1 MSFDIKTA
9 MLLAVVGIVSLGMLL
24 LWYSPGKDALGQ
36 RSYRIW
42 SVGIGLTAASIVVLA
57 ARVVLPEWICVLF
70 GNALLMIGIA
80 RLQRA
85 LEVLADPAPPAWHHL
100 VAAACAW
107 LTIIPFT
114 LIWPSIHARV
124 IIISIGL
131 GGSLAFLAWRIYRI
145 PGLWSYRSAR
155 ALMTVALVGT
165 AVLVMRAWFE
175 AWGIEEKLDY
185 YTSTSID
192 VASYAYYGVGP
203 LLLTLAFLM
212 LLNDRAFAELERQ
225 ASLDPLTGIF
235 NRRNFERQ
243 ARRLLNSA
251 AQHQQNLAL
260 LLIDA
265 DHFKSVNDQHGH
277 QVGDEALRVIVRA
290 LQSQL
295 RGDDLLAR
303 HGGEEFV
310 VLLKAQDA
318 DAACAVAERL
328 RLAVAEAKFSHAGV
342 QVPLR
347 ISIGVAYAGIHGDQ
361 VTQSMQQLIRRADSA
376 LYLAKREGRDR
387 CRLAA

>member
-9 MLLAVVGIVSLGMLL
+9 MLLAVAGIVSLCLLL
-24 LWYSPGKDALGQ
+24 LWYAPGKDALGQ
-36 RSYRIW
+36 RSYRTW
-42 SVGIGLTAASIVVLA
+42 SIGIALTAVSIVVLA
-57 ARVVLPEWICVLF
+57 LRVVLPEWFCVLF

-85 LEVLADPAPPAWHHL
+85 LEVLGDPTPPAWHHL
-100 VAAACAW
+100 AAAGCAW

-131 GGSLAFLAWRIYRI
+131 GGSLAFMAWRIYRI

-155 ALMTVALVGT
+155 ALMTVALIGT
-165 AVLVMRAWFE
+165 TILAMRAGFE

-185 YTSTSID
+185 YTSTTID
-192 VASYAYYGVGP
+192 VASYTYYGVGP

-243 ARRLLNSA
+243 ARRFLTA
-251 AQHQQNLAL
+251 ASHQRHNLAL

-277 QVGDEALRVIVRA
+277 QVGDEALRAIVKA

-318 DAACAVAERL
+318 AAACVIAERL
-328 RLAVAEAKFSHAGV
+328 RLAVAEASFSHAGV
-342 QVPLR
+342 PVPLR
-347 ISIGVAYAGIHGDQ
+347 ISIGIAYASIQGDQ
-361 VTQSMQQLIRRADSA
+361 LTQSMQQLIRRADSA
-376 LYLAKREGRDR
+376 LYLAKREGRNR